1 MGTAQQG
8 HASPVRAV
16 TAGAIGNALEW
27 YDFGLFGYFAAVI
40 SLQFFPASD
49 PRAALLNTFGVFA
62 AGFLMRPLGAI
73 MFGHLGDRL
82 GRKWALGLSVLL
94 MAVPTALVGL
104 LPTYQQL
111 GLAAPVLLLLV
122 RLLQGLS
129 VGGEYVGSMSYL
141 AESAPPGRRGF
152 DSSWCNVSGCAG
164 GMMGAGLAAVLTRV
178 LTAEQVADWGW
189 RLPFFLSVPGGLAS
203 WWLRQSIAESP
214 CFTEVRQA
222 GQVAR
227 VPLRESLRSDRAAF
241 LTIAGLSLLASIG
254 WYLPWVWLVTWLDDI
269 NQPRLPQWEAL
280 ASSTL
285 AGALLIVLT
294 PLGGALS
301 DRLGRKPVILA
312 GSVGYLV
319 LSYPMFLWMSQGT
332 FTAALSGQLVSAVLS
347 ALYGGASLAAFV
359 ELFPTRTRY
368 SGLALSYNA
377 AIAICGGT
385 TPLVATWLVTVTGWT
400 LAPAF
405 YLMAAALGT
414 TLAAL
419 AMPERA
425 KQPLS

>member
-1 MGTAQQG
+1 MGTTQG
-8 HASPVRAV
+8 QAGTVRTV

-27 YDFGLFGYFAAVI
+27 YDFSLFGYFAPVI
-40 SLQFFPASD
+40 SSQFFPTAD

-73 MFGHLGDRL
+73 LFGHLGDRM

-104 LPTYQQL
+104 LPTYHQI
-111 GLAAPVLLLLV
+111 GLMAPVLLLLV

-141 AESAPPGRRGF
+141 AESAQPGRRGF
-152 DSSWCNVSGCAG
+152 ASSWCNVSGGVG
-164 GMMGAGLAAVLTRV
+164 GLIGAGLAAVITRV
-178 LTAEQVADWGW
+178 LTPEQVADWGW
-189 RLPFFLSVPGGLAS
+189 RLPFLLSIPGGVAS

-214 CFTEVRQA
+214 CFTEVRDA

-227 VPLRESLRSDRAAF
+227 VPLRESLRSDRTAF

-269 NQPRLPQWEAL
+269 NRPRMPQWEAL

-285 AGALLIVLT
+285 AGAVLIVLT
-294 PLGGALS
+294 PLSGALS

-319 LSYPMFLWMSQGT
+319 LSYPLFLWMSQGT
-332 FTAALSGQLVSAVLS
+332 FTAALSGQLVSAVLT

-368 SGLALSYNA
+368 SGLALSYNLA
-377 AIAICGGT
+377 VAICGGT
-385 TPLVATWLVTVTGWT
+385 TPLVATWLVNVTGST

-414 TLAAL
+414 TVAAL
-419 AMPERA
+419 AMPKHA
-425 KQPLS
+425 NQPLA

>member
-1 MGTAQQG
+1 
-8 HASPVRAV
+8 
-16 TAGAIGNALEW
+16 
-27 YDFGLFGYFAAVI
+27 
-40 SLQFFPASD
+40 
-49 PRAALLNTFGVFA
+49 
-62 AGFLMRPLGAI
+62 MRPLGAVL
-73 MFGHLGDRL
+73 FGHLGDRM

-104 LPTYQQL
+104 LPTYRQV
-111 GLAAPVLLLLV
+111 GLAAALLLLLA

-152 DSSWCNVSGCAG
+152 VSSWCNVSGG
-164 GMMGAGLAAVLTRV
+164 VGGLAGSALAAILTRV
-178 LTAEQVADWGW
+178 LTPEQVADWGW
-189 RLPFFLSVPGGLAS
+189 RLPFLLSIPGGLAS

-214 CFTEVRQA
+214 CFTQVSDA

-227 VPLRESLRSDRAAF
+227 APLRESLRSDRGSF

-269 NQPRLPQWEAL
+269 NQPRVPQWEAL
-280 ASSTL
+280 FSSTL
-285 AGALLIVLT
+285 AGVVLIVLT
-294 PLGGALS
+294 PLCGALS

-319 LSYPMFLWMSQGT
+319 LSYPWMAWMSRGT

-347 ALYGGASLAAFV
+347 ALYGGAALAAFV

-368 SGLALSYNA
+368 SGLALSYNVA
-377 AIAICGGT
+377 VAICGGT
-385 TPLVATWLVTVTGWT
+385 TPLVATWLVNVTGST

-414 TLAAL
+414 TVAAL

-425 KQPLS
+425 GQPLP

>member
-1 MGTAQQG
+1 MGAAQG
-8 HASPVRAV
+8 RAGLARTV

-40 SLQFFPASD
+40 SSQFFPATD
-49 PRAALLNTFGVFA
+49 PRAALVNTFGVFA
-62 AGFLMRPLGAI
+62 AGFLMRPLGALL
-73 MFGHLGDRL
+73 FGHLGDRM

-104 LPTYQQL
+104 LPTYHQI
-111 GLAAPVLLLLV
+111 GLAAPLLLLLV

-129 VGGEYVGSMSYL
+129 VGGEYVGSMAYL

-152 DSSWCNVSGCAG
+152 DSSWCNVSGGVG
-164 GMMGAGLAAVLTRV
+164 GLIGAGLAAALTRV

-189 RLPFFLSVPGGLAS
+189 RLPFFLSIPAGLAS
-203 WWLRQSIAESP
+203 WRLRQSIAESP
-214 CFTEVRQA
+214 CFTEVRRA
-222 GQVAR
+222 GQLAKE
-227 VPLRESLRSDRAAF
+227 PLRESFRTDRAAF

-269 NQPRLPQWEAL
+269 NQPPMPPWQAL

-285 AGALLIVLT
+285 AGAVLIALT
-294 PLGGALS
+294 PPGGALS
-301 DRLGRKPVILA
+301 DRLGRKPVILV

-319 LSYPMFLWMSQGT
+319 LSYPLFVWMSRGT
-332 FTAALSGQLVSAVLS
+332 FTAALGGQLVSAVLT

-368 SGLALSYNA
+368 SGLALSYNVA
-377 AIAICGGT
+377 VALCGGT
-385 TPLVATWLVTVTGWT
+385 TPLVATWLVNVTGST
-400 LAPAF
+400 LTPAF

-425 KQPLS
+425 NQPLP

>member
-1 MGTAQQG
+1 MRTAQGRAGTA
-8 HASPVRAV
+8 RTL

-27 YDFGLFGYFAAVI
+27 YDFGLFGYFAPVI
-40 SLQFFPASD
+40 SSQFFPSAD

-62 AGFLMRPLGAI
+62 AGFLMRPIGAI
-73 MFGHLGDRL
+73 LFGHLGDRM
-82 GRKWALGLSVLL
+82 GRKKALGLSVLL

-104 LPTYQQL
+104 LPSYQQI
-111 GLAAPVLLLLV
+111 GLAAALLLLLV

-152 DSSWCNVSGCAG
+152 ASSWCNVSGGVG
-164 GMMGAGLAAVLTRV
+164 GLVGSGLAALLTRV
-178 LTAEQVADWGW
+178 LSPEQVADWGW
-189 RLPFFLSVPGGLAS
+189 RLPFLLSIPGGLAS
-203 WWLRQSIAESP
+203 WRLRQSIAESP
-214 CFTEVRQA
+214 CFTDVRHA
-222 GQVAR
+222 GKVAR

-269 NQPRLPQWEAL
+269 NRPRMPQWEAL
-280 ASSTL
+280 TSSTL
-285 AGALLIVLT
+285 AGAVLIVLT
-294 PLGGALS
+294 PLCGALS

-319 LSYPMFLWMSQGT
+319 LSYPMFLWMSGGA
-332 FTAALSGQLVSAVLS
+332 FTAALSAQLVSAVLT

-368 SGLALSYNA
+368 SGLALSYNLA
-377 AIAICGGT
+377 VAICGGT
-385 TPLVATWLVTVTGWT
+385 TPLVATWLVTVTGST

-425 KQPLS
+425 GQPLL

>member
-1 MGTAQQG
+1 MGKPQERVSLFRT
-8 HASPVRAV
+8 V

-27 YDFGLFGYFAAVI
+27 YDFGLVGYFAPII
-40 SLQFFPASD
+40 SSQFFPSAD
-49 PRAALLNTFGVFA
+49 PRVALLNTFGVFA

-73 MFGHLGDRL
+73 LFGHVGDRL
-82 GRKWALGLSVLL
+82 GRKRALGLSVLL

-104 LPTYQQL
+104 LPTYHQV
-111 GLAAPVLLLLV
+111 GVAAPLLLLLV

-152 DSSWCNVSGCAG
+152 ESSWCNVSGGVG
-164 GMMGAGLAAVLTRV
+164 GLVGAGLATVLTRV
-178 LTAEQVADWGW
+178 LTLEQVADWGW
-189 RLPFFLSVPGGLAS
+189 RLPFLLSIPAGMAS
-203 WWLRQSIAESP
+203 WRLRQTIAESP
-214 CFTEVRQA
+214 CFTEVRRE

-241 LTIAGLSLLASIG
+241 LTIAGLSLMASIG

-269 NQPRLPQWEAL
+269 NQPPLPQWEAL
-280 ASSTL
+280 GSGTL
-285 AGALLIVLT
+285 AGALLILLT

-319 LSYPMFLWMSQGT
+319 LSYPMFLWMSQGS
-332 FTAALSGQLVSAVLS
+332 FTAALSGQLLSAVLS

-368 SGLALSYNA
+368 SGLALSYNTA
-377 AIAICGGT
+377 VAICGGT
-385 TPLVATWLVTVTGWT
+385 TPLVATWLVNVTGST
-400 LAPAF
+400 LTPAF
-405 YLMAAALGT
+405 YLMAAALGA

-425 KQPLS
+425 GQPLP

>member
-1 MGTAQQG
+1 MNA
-8 HASPVRAV
+8 VRTV

-27 YDFGLFGYFAAVI
+27 YDFGLFGYFAPII
-40 SLQFFPASD
+40 SSQFFPSAD

-73 MFGHLGDRL
+73 LFGHLGDRM

-104 LPTYQQL
+104 LPTYHQI
-111 GLAAPVLLLLV
+111 GLAAPLLLLLV

-141 AESAPPGRRGF
+141 AESAQPGRRGF
-152 DSSWCNVSGCAG
+152 DSSWCNVSGGVG
-164 GMMGAGLAAVLTRV
+164 GLVGSGLATVITRV
-178 LTAEQVADWGW
+178 LSPEQVADWGW
-189 RLPFFLSVPGGLAS
+189 RLPFLVSIPGGVAS

-214 CFTEVRQA
+214 CFTEVSQA
-222 GQVAR
+222 GKVAR
-227 VPLRESLRSDRAAF
+227 LPLRESLQSDRAAF

-269 NQPRLPQWEAL
+269 NQPAIPQWEAL

-285 AGALLIVLT
+285 ASAVLIVLT
-294 PLGGALS
+294 PMAGALS

-319 LSYPMFLWMSQGT
+319 LSYPLFLLMSHGT
-332 FTAALSGQLVSAVLS
+332 FAAALSGQLVSAVLT
-347 ALYGGASLAAFV
+347 ALYGGAALAAFV

-368 SGLALSYNA
+368 SGLALSYNLA
-377 AIAICGGT
+377 VAICGGT
-385 TPLVATWLVTVTGWT
+385 TPLVATWLVNATGST

-414 TLAAL
+414 TLAAC
-419 AMPERA
+419 AMTERA
-425 KQPLS
+425 NVSLS

>member
-1 MGTAQQG
+1 MRTAEKQAG
-8 HASPVRAV
+8 PVRTV
-16 TAGAIGNALEW
+16 MAGAIGNALEW
-27 YDFGLFGYFAAVI
+27 YDFSLFGYFAPVI
-40 SLQFFPASD
+40 SSQFFPPAD

-62 AGFLMRPLGAI
+62 AGFLMRPIGAI
-73 MFGHLGDRL
+73 MFGHVGDRM

-104 LPTYQQL
+104 LPTYHDI
-111 GLAAPVLLLLV
+111 GLTAALLLLLV

-152 DSSWCNVSGCAG
+152 ASSWCNVSGGVG
-164 GMMGAGLAAVLTRV
+164 GLIGSGLAAVLTRV
-178 LTAEQVADWGW
+178 LTPEQVADWGW
-189 RLPFFLSVPGGLAS
+189 RLPFLLSIPAGVGS

-214 CFTEVRQA
+214 CFTKVSDA
-222 GQVAR
+222 GQVAQM
-227 VPLRESLRSDRAAF
+227 PLKESLRSDRGAF

-269 NQPRLPQWEAL
+269 NQPAIPQWEAL
-280 ASSTL
+280 TSSTL
-285 AGALLIVLT
+285 AGAVLIILT

-368 SGLALSYNA
+368 SGLALSYNLA
-377 AIAICGGT
+377 VAICGGT
-385 TPLVATWLVTVTGWT
+385 TPLVATWLVNVTGSPLT
-400 LAPAF
+400 PAF

-425 KQPLS
+425 GKPLT

>member
-1 MGTAQQG
+1 MRIKPERAG
-8 HASPVRAV
+8 PVRTL

-27 YDFGLFGYFAAVI
+27 YDFSLFGYFAPVI
-40 SLQFFPASD
+40 SAQFFPSAD

-62 AGFLMRPLGAI
+62 AGFLMRPIGAVL
-73 MFGHLGDRL
+73 FGHLGDRM
-82 GRKWALGLSVLL
+82 GRKWTLGLSVLL
-94 MAVPTALVGL
+94 MAFPTALVGL
-104 LPTYQQL
+104 LPTYDQV
-111 GLAAPVLLLLV
+111 GLTAALLLLLV

-141 AESAPPGRRGF
+141 AESAQPGRRGF
-152 DSSWCNVSGCAG
+152 DSSWCNVSGGVG
-164 GMMGAGLAAVLTRV
+164 GLVGSGLAAILTRV
-178 LTAEQVADWGW
+178 LSPEQVADWGW
-189 RLPFFLSVPGGLAS
+189 RLPFLLSIPGGVLS

-214 CFTEVRQA
+214 CFTKVSAA

-227 VPLRESLRSDRAAF
+227 MPLRESLRSDRRAF
-241 LTIAGLSLLASIG
+241 LIIAGLSLLASIG

-269 NQPRLPQWEAL
+269 NRPRMPQWEAL
-280 ASSTL
+280 TSSTL
-285 AGALLIVLT
+285 AGVVLVLLT
-294 PLGGALS
+294 PLCGALS

-312 GSVGYLV
+312 SSVGYLV

-332 FTAALSGQLVSAVLS
+332 FTAALSGQLVSAVLT

-368 SGLALSYNA
+368 SGLALSYNLA
-377 AIAICGGT
+377 VAICGGT
-385 TPLVATWLVTVTGWT
+385 TPLLATWLVNVTGST

-425 KQPLS
+425 GQPLR

>member
-1 MGTAQQG
+1 MGTAQARAG
-8 HASPVRAV
+8 PVRTV

-27 YDFGLFGYFAAVI
+27 YDFGLFGFFAPVI
-40 SLQFFPASD
+40 SLQFFPTAD

-62 AGFLMRPLGAI
+62 AGFLMRPLGAVL
-73 MFGHLGDRL
+73 FGHLGDRL
-82 GRKWALGLSVLL
+82 GRKSALGLSVLF

-104 LPTYQQL
+104 LPTYHQV
-111 GLAAPVLLLLV
+111 GLAAALLLLAV

-152 DSSWCNVSGCAG
+152 VSSWCNVSGGVG
-164 GMMGAGLAAVLTRV
+164 GLVGSGLAAVLTRV
-178 LTAEQVADWGW
+178 LTPEQVADWGW
-189 RLPFFLSVPGGLAS
+189 RLPFLLSIPAGVVS
-203 WWLRQSIAESP
+203 WRLRRSIAESP
-214 CFTEVRQA
+214 CFTKVSDA
-222 GQVAR
+222 GRVAR
-227 VPLRESLRSDRAAF
+227 VPLRESLRSDRGAF

-269 NQPRLPQWEAL
+269 NQPRMPQWEAL
-280 ASSTL
+280 TSSTV
-285 AGALLIVLT
+285 AGALLVVLN

-301 DRLGRKPVILA
+301 DRIGRKPVLLA
-312 GSVGYLV
+312 SSVGYLV
-319 LSYPMFLWMSQGT
+319 LSYPLFLWMSRGT
-332 FTAALSGQLVSAVLS
+332 FTAALSGQLVSAVLA

-368 SGLALSYNA
+368 SGLALSYNLA
-377 AIAICGGT
+377 VAVCGGT
-385 TPLVATWLVTVTGWT
+385 TPLVATWLVQATGST

-425 KQPLS
+425 GQPLR

>member
-1 MGTAQQG
+1 MWKAMR
-8 HASPVRAV
+8 RAGQARTL

-27 YDFGLFGYFAAVI
+27 YDFSLFGYFAPVI
-40 SLQFFPASD
+40 SSQFFPLTD

-62 AGFLMRPLGAI
+62 AGFLMRPIGAI
-73 MFGHLGDRL
+73 LFGHLGDRM

-104 LPTYQQL
+104 LPTYHQI
-111 GLAAPVLLLLV
+111 GLIAPILLLLV

-152 DSSWCNVSGCAG
+152 HSSWCNVSGGVG
-164 GMMGAGLAAVLTRV
+164 GLVGSALAAVVTRV
-178 LTAEQVADWGW
+178 LTPEQVADWGW
-189 RLPFFLSVPGGLAS
+189 RLPFFLSIPGGVVS

-214 CFTEVRQA
+214 CFTEVSQA
-222 GQVAR
+222 GEVAR
-227 VPLRESLRSDRAAF
+227 VPLRDSLRSDRAAY

-254 WYLPWVWLVTWLDDI
+254 WYLPWVWLVTWLDDV
-269 NQPRLPQWEAL
+269 NQPALPQWEAL
-280 ASSTL
+280 TSSTL
-285 AGALLIVLT
+285 AGAVLIVLT
-294 PLGGALS
+294 PLAGALS
-301 DRLGRKPVILA
+301 DRLGRRPVLLA
-312 GSVGYLV
+312 GSVGYLL
-319 LSYPMFLWMSQGT
+319 LSYPLFVWMSQGT
-332 FTAALSGQLVSAVLS
+332 FLAALSGQLVSAVLT

-368 SGLALSYNA
+368 TGLGLSYNLA
-377 AIAICGGT
+377 VAVCGGT
-385 TPLVATWLVTVTGWT
+385 TPLVATWLVNVTGST

-425 KQPLS
+425 GQPLA

>member
-1 MGTAQQG
+1 MGTAQRG
-8 HASPVRAV
+8 AGPVRTL

-27 YDFGLFGYFAAVI
+27 YDFGLFGFFAPVI
-40 SLQFFPASD
+40 SSQFFPSND
-49 PRAALLNTFGVFA
+49 PRAALVNTFGVFA
-62 AGFLMRPLGAI
+62 AGFLMRPLGAV

-82 GRKWALGLSVLL
+82 GRKWALGLSVLF

-104 LPTYQQL
+104 LPTYHQI
-111 GLAAPVLLLLV
+111 GLTAALLLLLV

-141 AESAPPGRRGF
+141 AESAEPGRRGF
-152 DSSWCNVSGCAG
+152 DSSWCNVSGGVG
-164 GMMGAGLAAVLTRV
+164 GMVGSGLAAVLTRV
-178 LTAEQVADWGW
+178 LTPEQVADWGW
-189 RLPFFLSVPGGLAS
+189 RLPFLLSIPGGVAS
-203 WWLRQSIAESP
+203 WRLRQSIAESP
-214 CFTEVRQA
+214 CFTEVRHA
-222 GQVAR
+222 GKVAR

-269 NQPRLPQWEAL
+269 NQPRMPQWEAL

-285 AGALLIVLT
+285 AGAVLIVLT
-294 PLGGALS
+294 PLGGMLS

-319 LSYPMFLWMSQGT
+319 LSYPMFLWMSQGS
-332 FTAALSGQLVSAVLS
+332 FTAALGGQLLSAVLS

-368 SGLALSYNA
+368 SGLALSYNSA
-377 AIAICGGT
+377 VAICGGT
-385 TPLVATWLVTVTGWT
+385 TPLLATWLVNVTGST

-419 AMPERA
+419 IMPERA
-425 KQPLS
+425 GQPLP